1 MEFILDAGKAV
12 TCVNLIKSFN
22 PCLNLYC
29 QNCVV
34 SFMEEKHNFE
44 EEDVIKS
51 KKESS
56 EQTPKPQPENPKEEE
71 LESAEKRQQKEKE
84 EKI

>member
-1 MEFILDAGKAV
+1 MEYILDAGKAV
-12 TCVNLIKSFN
+12 TCANLVKSCN

-44 EEDVIKS
+44 EEDV
-51 KKESS
+51 
-56 EQTPKPQPENPKEEE
+56 
-71 LESAEKRQQKEKE
+71 A
-84 EKI
+84 KIRSVE